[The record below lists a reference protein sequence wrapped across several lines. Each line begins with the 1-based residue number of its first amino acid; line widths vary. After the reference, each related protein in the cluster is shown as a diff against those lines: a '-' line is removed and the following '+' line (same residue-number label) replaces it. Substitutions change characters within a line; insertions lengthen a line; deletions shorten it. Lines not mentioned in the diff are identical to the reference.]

1 MPIFRKLPVNI
12 REDASAF
19 AAPHNP
25 HRIRYGQ
32 MHTIPIFVFCIRRV
46 MFIVHNAIRNLWR
59 NKGRSVLIIIV
70 ATIIAAASTIGFAI
84 VQAAQRARA
93 SALENTTIG
102 AQISL
107 DRNKIM
113 QSANSSGQKPDM
125 GSFGKAT

>member
-1 MPIFRKLPVNI
+1 
-12 REDASAF
+12 
-19 AAPHNP
+19 
-25 HRIRYGQ
+25 
-32 MHTIPIFVFCIRRV
+32 

-102 AQISL
+102 AQISTETRSCNPRTPPGRSL
-107 DRNKIM
+107 IWAVSARPRRRSNSRSATMNSTRNP
-113 QSANSSGQKPDM
+113 STA
-125 GSFGKAT
+125 

>member
-1 MPIFRKLPVNI
+1 
-12 REDASAF
+12 
-19 AAPHNP
+19 
-25 HRIRYGQ
+25 
-32 MHTIPIFVFCIRRV
+32 

-93 SALENTTIG
+93 SAL
-102 AQISL
+102 

>member
-1 MPIFRKLPVNI
+1 
-12 REDASAF
+12 
-19 AAPHNP
+19 
-25 HRIRYGQ
+25 
-32 MHTIPIFVFCIRRV
+32 

-113 QSANSSGQKPDM
+113 QSANSSGQKPVSYTHLTM
-125 GSFGKAT
+125 VLPKNSSSHGSASMSTSAF

>member
-1 MPIFRKLPVNI
+1 
-12 REDASAF
+12 
-19 AAPHNP
+19 
-25 HRIRYGQ
+25 
-32 MHTIPIFVFCIRRV
+32 

-70 ATIIAAASTIGFAI
+70 ATIIAAASTIG
-84 VQAAQRARA
+84 
-93 SALENTTIG
+93 

>member
-1 MPIFRKLPVNI
+1 
-12 REDASAF
+12 
-19 AAPHNP
+19 
-25 HRIRYGQ
+25 
-32 MHTIPIFVFCIRRV
+32 

-107 DRNKIM
+107 AALTPRELATLPDDDPWWLDVVRDGRVLKG
-113 QSANSSGQKPDM
+113 SAPEQIRRRLAKVS
-125 GSFGKAT
+125 A

>member
-1 MPIFRKLPVNI
+1 
-12 REDASAF
+12 
-19 AAPHNP
+19 
-25 HRIRYGQ
+25 
-32 MHTIPIFVFCIRRV
+32 

-70 ATIIAAASTIGFAI
+70 ATIIPAASTIGFAI

>member
-1 MPIFRKLPVNI
+1 
-12 REDASAF
+12 
-19 AAPHNP
+19 
-25 HRIRYGQ
+25 
-32 MHTIPIFVFCIRRV
+32 
-46 MFIVHNAIRNLWR
+46 MFIVHN
-59 NKGRSVLIIIV
+59 
-70 ATIIAAASTIGFAI
+70 IAAASTIGFAI

>member
-1 MPIFRKLPVNI
+1 
-12 REDASAF
+12 
-19 AAPHNP
+19 
-25 HRIRYGQ
+25 
-32 MHTIPIFVFCIRRV
+32 

-70 ATIIAAASTIGFAI
+70 ATIIAAASTIGVAI

-93 SALENTTIG
+93 SALENTTVG

-107 DRNKIM
+107 GRNKIM